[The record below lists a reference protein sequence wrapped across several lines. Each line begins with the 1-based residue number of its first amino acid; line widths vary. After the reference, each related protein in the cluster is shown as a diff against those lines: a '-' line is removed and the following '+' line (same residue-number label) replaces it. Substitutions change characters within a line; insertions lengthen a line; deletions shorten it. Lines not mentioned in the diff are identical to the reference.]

1 LSAIPSTLYRQPIAP
16 EQPDVKAIF
25 FVVFLVILTCVQG
38 IRVSDVP
45 IPFVLFFSIF
55 YIALFKPPI
64 PAAAPRIYAIVL
76 SYLLVVSA
84 RNALSDTGGIRDFL
98 YIGICLTD
106 IAVTIAL
113 FDLFQVVETR
123 TIGTAL
129 LLIALFEI
137 TLQML
142 EYLDVGGFNRALAPV
157 LRFWAAQSNSE
168 SFNAA
173 LFVRAPGTFGAPTGA
188 GLALYLVIRAAAIVL
203 HRRRLIYLSI
213 IPIFIGGAR
222 SALVIFLIWEIAA
235 QFVLYWRRN
244 LALAMTGFFIL
255 FSGLMTLLAFPRFAT
270 RFFLFRSFNVS
281 STQFAEG
288 FSVVNRVRSAEW
300 ALQHWQ
306 QFVTFGGITGA
317 ELANR
322 IAWQGSGVDSEL
334 ILRSL
339 QFGFVGF
346 LCLVASNIWTGF
358 FRNNPDSWFVLF
370 FVIVE
375 SLTNSMLTD
384 FVLFPFVII
393 YCLCVRM
400 DQLGPPPNDA
410 PECAV
415 ATPG

>member
-1 LSAIPSTLYRQPIAP
+1 LSAIPSTPYRAAVAS
-16 EQPDVKAIF
+16 EQRDVKAVF
-25 FVVFLVILTCVQG
+25 LVAFLVILTCVQG
-38 IRVSDVP
+38 IRVSNVP
-45 IPFVLFFSIF
+45 VPFALLFSIF
-55 YIALFKPPI
+55 YITLFRPPI

-76 SYLLVVSA
+76 SYLLIVST
-84 RNALSDTGGIRDFL
+84 RNALSDTGSIRDFL
-98 YIGICLTD
+98 YIGICLTN

-113 FDLFQVVETR
+113 FDLFQAVETR

-129 LLIALFEI
+129 LFIALFEI

-142 EYLDVGGFNRALAPV
+142 EYLDVGGFNRTLAPA

-173 LFVRAPGTFGAPTGA
+173 LLVRAPGTFGAPTGA

-213 IPIFIGGAR
+213 IPIFIAGAR
-222 SALVIFLIWEIAA
+222 SALII
-235 QFVLYWRRN
+235 FVLWEVVAQLVFHWRRN
-244 LALAMTGFFIL
+244 LALAMTGLFIL
-255 FSGLMTLLAFPRFAT
+255 FAGLMALMVFPRFAT
-270 RFFLFRSFNVS
+270 RFFLFSSFNVS

-288 FSVVNRVRSAEW
+288 FSVVNRVRSVEW
-300 ALQHWQ
+300 AFQHWQ

-322 IAWQGSGVDSEL
+322 ISWQGSGVDSEL

-346 LCLVASNIWTGF
+346 LCLVVSNVWIGF
-358 FRNNPDSWFVLF
+358 FHKNPDSWFVLF
-370 FVIVE
+370 FVVVA
-375 SLTNSMLTD
+375 SLTNSMLSE

-393 YCLCVRM
+393 YCLCINITKFE
-400 DQLGPPPNDA
+400 PPRETNA
-410 PECAV
+410 
-415 ATPG
+415 AT